1 MRTRALSSIGVVL
14 VGLVPAFVGGA
25 VFAAIYGLILL
36 IAYRELTRLLCVPA
50 SPVARAGYP
59 LIVLGVALPLWLT
72 DRGWFPLLMGL
83 TLFLPVAIALSLPLV
98 PGRLAELSAALAAS
112 LYLVL
117 PSFAL
122 VSIRTTPGDVSS
134 GWLSRLATDW
144 SPGWAGHPRGLA
156 WFLTAL
162 LITWLSDTGAFLVG
176 RSFGRHR
183 LAPHISPKKTI
194 EGALGGLAAAAITA
208 IICISAFGLGLNP
221 LLAAALGVVLA
232 IIGVGGDLAESL
244 IKRQAGVKDSG
255 TLIPGH
261 GGMLDRID
269 AFVFVSIA
277 TWIALPVLEHMARS
291 AS

>member
-14 VGLVPAFVGGA
+14 VGLVPAFVGGV
-25 VFAAIYGLILL
+25 VFAVVYGLILL
-36 IAYRELTRLLCVPA
+36 IAFHELTRLLCVSA
-50 SPVARAGYP
+50 SPIAIAGYP
-59 LIVLGVALPLWLT
+59 LIVFGVAIPLWLT

-98 PGRLAELSAALAAS
+98 PGRLAELSAVIAAA

-117 PSFAL
+117 PAFAL
-122 VSIRTTPGDVSS
+122 VSIRMTPGDVSS
-134 GWLSRLATDW
+134 GWLSRLAEGW
-144 SPGWAGHPRGLA
+144 APGWAGHPRGLA

-162 LITWLSDTGAFLVG
+162 LVTWLSDTGAYLVG
-176 RSFGRHR
+176 RSLGRHH
-183 LAPHISPKKTI
+183 LAPHISPNKTV

-208 IICISAFGLGLNP
+208 AICVAAFGLGLAP
-221 LLAAALGVVLA
+221 LVAAALGIGLA
-232 IIGVGGDLAESL
+232 IIGIGGDLAESL

-255 TLIPGH
+255 SLIPGH

-277 TWIALPVLEHMARS
+277 TWISLPMLEHLARS